1 MRWSLIA
8 RTVNARSGKYK
19 PEEWQ
24 FPCTLCISIAFTM
37 GRYVSIYEVLQCFAY
52 YKLCI
57 FMQCVSQT
65 TIKWATSAL
74 STVRHQ
80 KRDFGLANMTKW
92 SARWPL
98 IVRRVPSKGREFKP
112 QPERSGGQYSIWWIS
127 QWSIYT
133 CIYIRKSMLRIS
145 ISITE
150 CLDMSRIFV
159 IFPCISRIK
168 STGSGSRLKRKWR
181 NDSLLYLTCFFLVY
195 VMSNNFKN

>member
-8 RTVNARSGKYK
+8 RTVNSRSGKYK

-65 TIKWATSAL
+65 TNKWATSAL

-112 QPERSGGQYSIWWIS
+112 QPGRSGGQYPIWWIF

-133 CIYIRKSMLRIS
+133 CIIS
-145 ISITE
+145 E
-150 CLDMSRIFV
+150 NQCYEYQYRSRNVKICPV
-159 IFPCISRIK
+159 
-168 STGSGSRLKRKWR
+168 
-181 NDSLLYLTCFFLVY
+181 FL
-195 VMSNNFKN
+195 SFSHDTFQE

>member
-1 MRWSLIA
+1 MSDKSARFCLSSKGWQDCFVLHYKD
-8 RTVNARSGKYK
+8 RTVNSRSCKYK

-80 KRDFGLANMTKW
+80 ILVLQ
-92 SARWPL
+92 RW
-98 IVRRVPSKGREFKP
+98 
-112 QPERSGGQYSIWWIS
+112 RSGQRGG
-127 QWSIYT
+127 
-133 CIYIRKSMLRIS
+133 RLLLG
-145 ISITE
+145 E
-150 CLDMSRIFV
+150 CLPRVVSSSPSRDGVVVNIQYGE
-159 IFPCISRIK
+159 FPSDLYIHVYISENQCYEYQYR
-168 STGSGSRLKRKWR
+168 SR
-181 NDSLLYLTCFFLVY
+181 NV
-195 VMSNNFKN
+195 

>member
-1 MRWSLIA
+1 
-8 RTVNARSGKYK
+8 
-19 PEEWQ
+19 
-24 FPCTLCISIAFTM
+24 M

-80 KRDFGLANMTKW
+80 KRDFGLAKMTKW

-112 QPERSGGQYSIWWIS
+112 QPGRSGGQYSIWWIS

-150 CLDMSRIFV
+150 CLDLSRISV
-159 IFPCISRIK
+159 IFRWYISRIK

-181 NDSLLYLTCFFLVY
+181 NDSLLYLTCFFVSLRY
-195 VMSNNFKN
+195 VK